1 MHLQGAGGEAHTG
14 RRGEDPART
23 SAAAA
28 AVKVR
33 LVIAVIQHGVNKLS
47 SVTSISCSTLL
58 VLRGCC
64 VRPLFSWSE
73 AELGR
78 DQRTQLEA
86 ELRARGLLGNEY
98 AVQQILGLAPPSQ
111 HRPDMRSAINLG
123 QVNQ

>member
-1 MHLQGAGGEAHTG
+1 MI
-14 RRGEDPART
+14 
-23 SAAAA
+23 
-28 AVKVR
+28 K
-33 LVIAVIQHGVNKLS
+33 HGVNKLS
-47 SVTSISCSTLL
+47 SATSISCSTLL
-58 VLRGCC
+58 ALRGCC
-64 VRPLFSWSE
+64 ARPLFSWSE

-98 AVQQILGLAPPSQ
+98 AVQHILGLAPPTH